1 MHQYSLEC
9 DNCFSACEINFEERV
24 PHTVYCPNCGAQH
37 DIDDFGELDFDE

>member
-9 DNCFSACEINFEERV
+9 DNCFSACDITFEGSI
-24 PHTVYCPNCGAQH
+24 PDQVYCPHCGAPH